1 MTRLPTILLATAALA
16 GCATVPNPR
25 PSAEAGAYHA
35 IGTEPG
41 WTLTIGERLMHFSG
55 AYGQGPVSE
64 PTPRVIHGFAG
75 EIWQGK
81 RIRVNVVHGRCSD
94 GMSDRVYSDSVQLG
108 VDGKAYRGC
117 GGAIKAE

>member
-1 MTRLPTILLATAALA
+1 MPKLPTIILAAAALA
-16 GCATVPNPR
+16 SCATVPA
-25 PSAEAGAYHA
+25 PSATPAAYHA
-35 IGTEPG
+35 LGTEPG

-55 AYGQGPVSE
+55 PYGQGPVSE